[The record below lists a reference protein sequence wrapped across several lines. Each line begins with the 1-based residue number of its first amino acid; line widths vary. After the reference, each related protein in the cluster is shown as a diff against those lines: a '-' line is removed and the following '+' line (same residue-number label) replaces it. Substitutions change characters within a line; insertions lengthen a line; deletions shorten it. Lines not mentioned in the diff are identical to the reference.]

1 MTDASTDASTD
12 AGAQHEVEVILV
24 KQLASYLA
32 TPIFVVD
39 PDGNLAYYNEPAEAL
54 LGRRY
59 DETGEMSMT
68 EWGTVFVPRD
78 ETGEPIPPDELPLGR
93 ALTHG
98 HPAHGE
104 MWITGLDGAVRHI
117 SVTALPLVGQH
128 GRDLGAIAIF
138 WEGSGS

>member
-1 MTDASTDASTD
+1 VTEASVDAQL
-12 AGAQHEVEVILV
+12 QHEVEVILV
-24 KQLASYLA
+24 KQLAGYLA

-39 PDGNLAYYNEPAEAL
+39 PIGNLVFYNEPAERL

-59 DETGEMSMT
+59 DETGAMPMA
-68 EWGTVFVPRD
+68 EWGTIFIPRD
-78 ETGEPIPPDELPLGR
+78 EAGEAIPPDELPLGR
-93 ALTHG
+93 ALARG
-98 HPAHGE
+98 RPAHGE

-138 WEGSGS
+138 WEGSDG

>member
-1 MTDASTDASTD
+1 MTDLPTDAEP
-12 AGAQHEVEVILV
+12 QHEVEVILV

-39 PDGNLAYYNEPAEAL
+39 PDGNLVYYNEPAEHL

-68 EWGTVFVPRD
+68 EWGTIFIPRD
-78 ETGEPIPPDELPLGR
+78 VDGEPIAPDELPLGR
-93 ALTHG
+93 ALGHG
-98 HPAHGE
+98 RPAHGE
-104 MWITGLDGAVRHI
+104 MWITGLDGAIRHI

-138 WEGSGS
+138 WEGSGA